1 MKVHSITLRVMPDL
15 NDYRCPRV
23 CPGRS
28 KDCHVTCEKHDTFR
42 KLNEERKEKL
52 RQDGLTV
59 TEAMSDKLNFSN
71 KRFYKI

>member
-1 MKVHSITLRVMPDL
+1 MPDL
-15 NDYRCPRV
+15 NDYRCPPD
-23 CPGRS
+23 CPKRS
-28 KDCHVTCEKHDTFR
+28 KTCHAECERHDIFR

-52 RQDGLTV
+52 RQDSLTV

>member
-1 MKVHSITLRVMPDL
+1 MPNI

-28 KDCHVTCEKHDTFR
+28 KDCHAECERHDTFR

-59 TEAMSDKLNFSN
+59 TAAMSDKLNFSN

>member
-1 MKVHSITLRVMPDL
+1 MPNI

-28 KDCHVTCEKHDTFR
+28 KDCHSACERHDIFR
-42 KLNEERKEKL
+42 KLNEKRKEKL
-52 RQDGLTV
+52 WQDSLTV